1 MDIITIFTQLLRW
14 GLIAIIGLVVLSILY
29 YIVFLIYK
37 KMFHGK
43 KSITI
48 KQLIVFALISAW
60 LFVVLGL
67 TIFSRGA
74 SFTGSINITFLA
86 SYINAWNK
94 WSLEEFQL
102 IIFNMLMFAPLGF
115 LLPLLSKKEE
125 KFSMICLTS
134 FLVTLGIETTQ
145 LITGRGIFEFDDLIH
160 NFLGSLFGYFI
171 IMAIINCVKSKKIKI
186 KEILKVFIIPLI
198 VGIIFLAILF
208 GYNNQ
213 KYGNMS
219 ILPATKIDMSAVNI
233 ENRANLSDETTEV
246 SIYKNKYT
254 NDLENAKDIS
264 KKVEK
269 LINNSFSKTIR
280 TDGND
285 KVFTSRKGSLENFQL
300 NYCMDNGCWSYT
312 NWEETVKIDEDKLYV
327 NKDKIESW
335 LKDNKLLPN
344 NTKYSLQNDDTLRYD
359 IESPT
364 NIINNENDYY
374 YGNIMVQFD
383 SENRIN
389 SIFYN
394 INYNEFVGKEKVI
407 TSKLAYNEVL
417 NGNFSQYVPFNQ
429 GDKLVIEKCE
439 LDYIYDT
446 KGYYQPVYTFSG
458 YINEK
463 DIEWRCQIPAL
474 KK

>member
-1 MDIITIFTQLLRW
+1 MDIITIFTQLLRL
-14 GLIAIIGLVVLSILY
+14 GLIAIIGVVGLSILY
-29 YIVFLIYK
+29 YIVFSIYK
-37 KMFHGK
+37 KMFRGTKNLTK
-43 KSITI
+43 KQWIV
-48 KQLIVFALISAW
+48 LILISGW

-74 SFTGSINITFLA
+74 SFAGSINITFFT

-125 KFSMICLTS
+125 KFSIMCLTS

-145 LITGRGIFEFDDLIH
+145 LITGTGIFEFDDLIH

-186 KEILKVFIIPLI
+186 KEILKVFIIPII
-198 VGIIFLAILF
+198 VGIIFLSILLA
-208 GYNNQ
+208 YNNQ

-219 ILPATKIDMSAVNI
+219 ILPATKIDMSVVNI
-233 ENRANLSDETTEV
+233 ENKADLSDEAIEV

-254 NDLENAKDIS
+254 NNIENAKDIS
-264 KKVEK
+264 KKLEK
-269 LINNSFSKTIR
+269 LINNSFSETIR

-285 KVFTSRKGSLENFQL
+285 KVFTSKQGSLEDFQL
-300 NYCMDNGCWSYT
+300 NYYMDNGCWSYT
-312 NWEETVKIDEDKLYV
+312 NWEENVKIDEDKLSA
-327 NKDKIESW
+327 NKEKIESW
-335 LKDNKLLPN
+335 LKDNKLLPD

-359 IESPT
+359 VEAPT
-364 NIINNENDYY
+364 NIRNNENDYY

-383 SENRIN
+383 KENRIN
-389 SIFYN
+389 SFFYN
-394 INYNEFVGKEKVI
+394 INYNEFVGKEKII

-474 KK
+474 EK